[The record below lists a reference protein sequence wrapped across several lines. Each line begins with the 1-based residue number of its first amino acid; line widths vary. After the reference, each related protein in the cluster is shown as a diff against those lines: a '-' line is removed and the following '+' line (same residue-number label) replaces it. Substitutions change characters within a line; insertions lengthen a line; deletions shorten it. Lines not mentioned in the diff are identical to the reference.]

1 VYFSIL
7 DCLIILSI
15 LFSLAK
21 IALATLKIHTCT
33 PGYFESGKRKKKK
46 KIESND
52 IRRREIW

>member
-33 PGYFESGKRKKKK
+33 PGYFESGKRKKK
-46 KIESND
+46 IESNN